1 MKRFVGSFVIVA
13 TVIAWA
19 MTSVTAGEISPADR
33 QGIAAAV
40 LAHAGLS
47 PQQGR
52 VGIDGVLEGYARV
65 RLVAIAP
72 PVTDPAIAF
81 LKKDAGQW
89 RVVLSGTSVDDQALR
104 DLGVPDALRPS
115 WRPPTTG
122 KVRDVDFMNFTYRP
136 AGCDGTVLVGPLTVE
151 AGRVSVHPADRD
163 AAAPPDTL
171 SVAMVAYGDLT
182 GDDREEAAVLVGCR
196 EDGANYETHE
206 VIAYASAAAGVRPL
220 GSLGERQMREDYAR
234 SAPGGVLWGFTP
246 AGLTI
251 RNHRLVLERYADGAH
266 AAPRWVV
273 TMQYRWDRD
282 HFRLAAKPSRKR
294 CCP

>member
-1 MKRFVGSFVIVA
+1 MKRFVAPLIIV
-13 TVIAWA
+13 VA
-19 MTSVTAGEISPADR
+19 MSSVAAGEISPADR
-33 QGIAAAV
+33 EGIAAAV
-40 LAHAGLS
+40 RAQAGLS
-47 PQQGR
+47 PQR
-52 VGIDGVLEGYARV
+52 VPVGIDGVLEGYARV

-72 PVTDPAIAF
+72 PVTEPAIAY
-81 LKKDAGQW
+81 LKKDAAQW
-89 RVVLSGTSVDDQALR
+89 RVLRSGTGVDDQALR

-122 KVRDVDFMNFTYRP
+122 EVRDVDFMNFTYRP
-136 AGCDGTVLVGPLTVE
+136 AACDGTVLVGPLTVE
-151 AGRVSVHPADRD
+151 AGRVSVHPADRA

-171 SVAMVAYGDLT
+171 SVAMVAHGDLT
-182 GDDREEAAVLVGCR
+182 GDDRDEAAVLVGCR

-206 VIAYASAAAGVRPL
+206 VIAYTSAAAGVRPM
-220 GSLGERQMREDYAR
+220 GSLGERQMRQDYAR
-234 SAPGGVLWGFTP
+234 SAPGGVLWGFTR
-246 AGLTI
+246 AAVTI

-282 HFRLAAKPSRKR
+282 RFRLAAKPSRTR